1 MIIFIPV
8 FQALHNLTALE
19 KFRKAVP
26 GPGILGVFILHCFL
40 LVDLCSQKLG
50 VAADRPL
57 FLSRTIKNYIFKYLI
72 YIDLDGP
79 DCLVFGR

>member
-40 LVDLCSQKLG
+40 LVDLCSQKLR
-50 VAADRPL
+50 VAADQ
-57 FLSRTIKNYIFKYLI
+57 TE
-72 YIDLDGP
+72 
-79 DCLVFGR
+79 